1 MAVKIAIIDLGMGNL
16 YSVHKA
22 LHKYPVVVTSDPHEI
37 SKADKLILPGVGH
50 FGKAMKALQQSGLLD
65 TLNEAVVLTKKPIL
79 GICLGM
85 QLMGKHSAEGNST
98 GLGWFD
104 SEIVRFESTP
114 LLKVPHMGWNTL
126 VRQKESL
133 LLENIEPD
141 TEFYFAHSYYCKNT
155 YSGETLTISNYTLS
169 FSSAVERDNIFGVQ
183 FHPEK
188 SHKPGLRLLENF
200 AAF

>member
-16 YSVHKA
+16 YSVRKA
-22 LHKYPVVVTSDPHEI
+22 LHKHAVFVSADPHEI

-50 FGKAMKALQQSGLLD
+50 FGKAMQALHQNNLLN
-65 TLNEAVVLTKKPIL
+65 TLNEAVLVTKKPIL

-85 QLMGKHSAEGNST
+85 QLMGTHSAEGNST
-98 GLGWFD
+98 GLSWFD

-126 VRQKESL
+126 APQKESL
-133 LLENIEPD
+133 LLKKIAPD
-141 TEFYFAHSYYCKNT
+141 SEFYFAHSYYWKNS
-155 YSGETLTISNYTLS
+155 YSVETLTVSNYTLS

-188 SHKPGLRLLENF
+188 SHQPGLRLLENF
-200 AAF
+200 AAA

>member
-1 MAVKIAIIDLGMGNL
+1 MAVKIVIIDLGMGNL

-22 LHKYPVVVTSDPHEI
+22 FHKHAVVVSSDPNEI
-37 SKADKLILPGVGH
+37 SKADKLVLPGVGH
-50 FGKAMKALQQSGLLD
+50 FGKAMQALQQNNLLNV
-65 TLNEAVVLTKKPIL
+65 LNEAVLVTKKPIL

-85 QLMGKHSAEGNST
+85 QLMGKHSTEGNST

-104 SEIVRFESTP
+104 SGIVRFESTP

-126 VRQKESL
+126 IPQKESL
-133 LLENIEPD
+133 LLKNIQPG
-141 TEFYFAHSYYCKNT
+141 TEFYFAHSYYWKNS

-200 AAF
+200 AAA